1 MDTASERPIGGGAG
15 NQANRNGTELRES
28 LPLWNDAEVDTAPER
43 PIGGGAGNQANR
55 NGTEL
60 RESLPLWND
69 AEVDTA
75 SEWHLGCPLRRHV
88 STPSEGEP

>member
-1 MDTASERPIGGGAG
+1 MDTASEWPIGGGTG

-28 LPLWNDAEVDTAPER
+28 LPLWNDAEVDMASEW
-43 PIGGGAGNQANR
+43 PIGGGVGNQANR

-69 AEVDTA
+69 ANGDTT